1 MKTDLSS
8 VHREI
13 TPLTQGDCLMVFDRK
28 KKDFDFPIHFHPEYE
43 LNLIINAGGAKRIVG
58 DHIDYISNYE
68 LVLTGPNLFH
78 CWEQGN
84 CSSEEIHEVTIQF
97 HSDLLNS
104 KLLNR
109 NIMKPI
115 KDLLNH
121 ASNGILFPEEL
132 AKIMLPKLLKLSKN
146 SGFDSFIDFLNI
158 LYDLS
163 NARNQQILSSV
174 QAKQNNFY
182 NSEKI
187 KKTYEYIQN
196 NFRDK
201 IKLDDIARELNMTS
215 ISFSRLIKQRTGK
228 TFVEFLN
235 DYRIGCASRM
245 LLDTNENI
253 AEVAY
258 ECGFNNL
265 ANFNRIFKKAKGCS
279 PTQFKDNFSGVKR
292 FY

>member
-1 MKTDLSS
+1 MKTNQVSA
-8 VHREI
+8 HREI
-13 TPLTQGDCLMVFDRK
+13 TPLTQGDCLMIFDRK

-43 LNLIINAGGAKRIVG
+43 LNLIINGSGAKRFVG
-58 DHIDYISNYE
+58 DHVDYITKYE

-84 CSSEEIHEVTIQF
+84 CTSEEIHEITIQF
-97 HSDLLNS
+97 HSDLLEAN
-104 KLLNR
+104 LLGR

-115 KDLLNH
+115 KDLLTQ
-121 ASNGILFPEEL
+121 AYNGILFPEEVTESM
-132 AKIMLPKLLKLSKN
+132 IPKLLKLSKK

-163 NARNQQILSSV
+163 NARNQQILSSL
-174 QAKQNNFY
+174 QAKHNCFY

-196 NFRDK
+196 NFRDR
-201 IKLDDIARELNMTS
+201 IKLEDLANYLNMTT

-245 LLDTNENI
+245 LLDSNENI
-253 AEVAY
+253 AEIAY
-258 ECGFNNL
+258 KCGFNNL
-265 ANFNRIFKKAKGCS
+265 ANFNRVFKKNKGCS
-279 PTQFKDNFSGVKR
+279 PTQFKDNFSGIKR